1 MDLQE
6 YTHLAARTAQ
16 PAAYDR
22 AYLVPMI
29 VGETG
34 ELFGQRAKAVW
45 HGWDAA
51 KLELELVSEYGDIAW
66 GTAILLKVEG
76 IHYDKVQ
83 FPPLRQQGPTVWGR
97 QQDPWQHLLTKAHDV
112 YLFNTQEETSSY
124 VRGAAQQLWL
134 ALQHHSLAITGRDF
148 DHVLQV
154 NLDKLASRAARG
166 TLVGA
171 GDHR

>member
-1 MDLQE
+1 MELAE
-6 YTHLAARTAQ
+6 YQVAAARTAQ

-45 HGWDAA
+45 QGWDDARLNA
-51 KLELELVSEYGDIAW
+51 ELVREYGDIAW
-66 GTAILLKVEG
+66 GTAILLDLEG
-76 IHYDKVQ
+76 VRD
-83 FPPLRQQGPTVWGR
+83 LRDYSLNHPRTVWGG
-97 QQDPWQHLLTKAHDV
+97 QLDPWHVVLQKASAVHL
-112 YLFNTQEETSSY
+112 FSTQADTSRFVASE
-124 VRGAAQQLWL
+124 AAQLWM
-134 ALQHHSLAITGRDF
+134 ALHLHCQTITGSPWET
-148 DHVLQV
+148 VLQV

-166 TLVGA
+166 VLQGA